1 MGNMDIFF
9 SKSSIEDDSASIVNL
24 LCLGTEHQRVK
35 KYICEYF
42 DLPIEELAKKSKADL
57 EKVITRVVQSEQI
70 KSAETIEGKIKN
82 IDNLWNSEK
91 QKINRILCNVFEC
104 QHSELLL
111 TAFLSVNCVCPY
123 DFKKKR
129 IYINYRKSCHE
140 MLETCVHE
148 LIHYCWFDKW
158 HTLFQHKYE
167 ENVVWTFSEI
177 AIDTLFSETELEC
190 YCVSEYPAHKHFYD
204 VTYKGQNMMGYFRR
218 LYRDNS
224 ISEFMRLGIEIVRD
238 LENIL

>member
-1 MGNMDIFF
+1 MDIFF

-42 DLPIEELAKKSKADL
+42 DLPIEELAKKSKANL

-111 TAFLSVNCVCPY
+111 TAFLSVDCVCPY

-148 LIHYCWFDKW
+148 LI
-158 HTLFQHKYE
+158 L
-167 ENVVWTFSEI
+167 
-177 AIDTLFSETELEC
+177 
-190 YCVSEYPAHKHFYD
+190 
-204 VTYKGQNMMGYFRR
+204 YF
-218 LYRDNS
+218 LKQS
-224 ISEFMRLGIEIVRD
+224 
-238 LENIL
+238 